1 MEHKLLKPGWAGMLT
16 LEEAEYIQNEL
27 RQNVGLRRRWHIRGK
42 RPRLAT
48 IAKKA
53 FPEDPEAG
61 RKYIESQ
68 QQSLT
73 YRRNQFSGENHRSR
87 VSDGKDEIKD

>member
-68 QQSLT
+68 QSLT
-73 YRRNQFSGENHRSR
+73 YRQNQFSGGNKHFR
-87 VSDGKDEIKD
+87 VSNQKDEIKD

>member
-27 RQNVGLRRRWHIRGK
+27 RQNVGLRRRWHVKGK
-42 RPRLAT
+42 TSYLST

-61 RKYIESQ
+61 RQHILRQ
-68 QQSLT
+68 QKS
-73 YRRNQFSGENHRSR
+73 RAHR
-87 VSDGKDEIKD
+87 